1 MCVVLALLL
10 SRTFD
15 IYIYIYICIL
25 KKLSDVLKALI
36 KDIILEN
43 FYGKIKNN

>member
-15 IYIYIYICIL
+15 RYIYICIL